1 MIDTYRSLFLC
12 LLDLAVHGSLTLL
25 VKAIEEAQEF
35 VTDSMSTIRT
45 SIQTAIGGINSG
57 LENTIGLIDKIPG

>member
-12 LLDLAVHGSLTLL
+12 LLDLVVHGSLTLL

-35 VTDSMSTIRT
+35 VSEALSRIRDG
-45 SIQTAIGGINSG
+45 IQSAIGGVNTG
-57 LENTIGLIDKIPG
+57 LEKTIGLIDKIPG